1 MRPQNSAWPKP
12 LLYVAA
18 ASLSCV
24 LFFYLSPPSLSP
36 EAASKLPIIGA
47 LPGDLPGYWTRFILS
62 FFLLGIAP
70 AIIALLFGERP
81 AALGLSFK
89 VPLLKNP
96 WFWLLVPLA
105 AGIGALGALSP
116 DLAVYYP
123 YSRDLILKVRETGL
137 APFFLHFAA
146 YALLYYLPW
155 EFFFRGFLLFPLA
168 LEAERSLL
176 SHNTTADGG
185 KIVTSAVA
193 ALVFF
198 QTIPSTML
206 HFGHPLSELLGA
218 IPAGIAFGLLA
229 WKTKSIIPGFILH
242 AALGFG
248 TDLFIVLSQGGYL
261 T

>member
-1 MRPQNSAWPKP
+1 MKPQNSAWWKP
-12 LLYVAA
+12 LVYIAVA
-18 ASLSCV
+18 SMSCV
-24 LFFYLSPPSLSP
+24 LFFYLTPPSLKAETARSV
-36 EAASKLPIIGA
+36 PIIGT
-47 LPGDLPGYWTRFILS
+47 LPGDLPGYWIRFILS
-62 FFLLGIAP
+62 FFLLGIIP
-70 AIIALLFGERP
+70 AMVALLFREQP
-81 AALGLSFK
+81 ADLGLLLK
-89 VPLLKNP
+89 VPLFKKS
-96 WFWLLVPLA
+96 WFWLLVPIA
-105 AGIGALGALSP
+105 ASIGALGALSP
-116 DLAVYYP
+116 GLAAYYP
-123 YSRDLILKVRETGL
+123 YSRDLILKVRGTGL

-155 EFFFRGFLLFPLA
+155 EFFFRGFLLLPWA
-168 LEAERSLL
+168 LEAERSLIP
-176 SHNTTADGG
+176 HPEAADVGG
-185 KIVTSAVA
+185 IGTSTVA

-261 T
+261 G